1 MNRSLKDKLKV
12 SVLLNETVAATGNSL
27 GVDTS
32 AGEALL
38 IAVQAGDFAF
48 SETNSLNVQIQ
59 HADVDTDGSYAAVT
73 DADVF
78 ETVGSSGSVI
88 VLDGTD
94 NAETINLYSYKGDK
108 KFVRVR
114 LVEAGTVSA
123 PMAITAIQGM
133 LKAAPDA

>member
-48 SETNSLNVQIQ
+48 SVTNSLDVQIQ
-59 HADVDTDGSYAAVT
+59 HSDVDTDGSYAAVT

-78 ETVGSSGSVI
+78 ETVGDSGSVI

-94 NAETINLYSYKGDK
+94 NTETINLYSYKGDK

-114 LVEAGTVSA
+114 LVETGTVSA
-123 PMAITAIQGM
+123 PMAITSIQGM
-133 LKAAPDA
+133 LKAAPEA

>member
-1 MNRSLKDKLKV
+1 MNRSLKDKLLV

-32 AGEALL
+32 KGEALL

-48 SETNSLNVQIQ
+48 SGTNSLNVQLQ
-59 HADVDTDGSYAAVT
+59 HADVDVDGSYAAVT

-78 ETVGSSGSVI
+78 ETVGASGSVA
-88 VLDGTD
+88 VLDSTD
-94 NAETINLYSYKGDK
+94 DTETISLYSYKGDK

-114 LVEAGTVSA
+114 LVETGTVSA
-123 PMAITAIQGM
+123 PMAVTAIQGM
-133 LKAAPDA
+133 LKAAPEA